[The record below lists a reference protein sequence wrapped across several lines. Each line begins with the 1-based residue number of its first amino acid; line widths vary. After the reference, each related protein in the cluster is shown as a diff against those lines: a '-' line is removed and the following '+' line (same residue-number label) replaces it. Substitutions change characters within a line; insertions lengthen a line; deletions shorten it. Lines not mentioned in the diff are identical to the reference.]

1 MFEKNKQKINAHNRK
16 DRAARRYNLG
26 LNEFSDLS
34 EEEFAAIYTR
44 LIPSDNDI
52 RTTAKNIRDKISL
65 EKNKCPCDEK
75 FINEN

>member
-52 RTTAKNIRDKISL
+52 RTTAKNIRDKINL